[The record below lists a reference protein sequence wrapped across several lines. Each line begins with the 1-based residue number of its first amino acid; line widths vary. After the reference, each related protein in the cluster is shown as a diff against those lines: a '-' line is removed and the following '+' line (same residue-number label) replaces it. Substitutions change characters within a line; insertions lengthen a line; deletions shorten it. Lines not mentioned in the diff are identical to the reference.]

1 MLNKKFKLNFI
12 ALTVAYA
19 LTPYTEA
26 ALVRDDVDY
35 QIFRDFA
42 ENKGKFSV
50 GATNVEVR
58 NKDKQPLGKVLP
70 DGIPMIDFS
79 AVDVNKRIGTL
90 VDPQY
95 IVSVKHAHQY
105 MNDFY
110 FGHYNGHRDVSDDE
124 NKYSVVTQ
132 NNDKPEEKWDY
143 RKRLDDYNMP
153 RLNKFVT
160 EVAPT
165 TPTLA
170 GGGLETYKDKGK
182 YPYFVRVGAGT
193 QFVYEKDTYY
203 TTNSTIID
211 KKTESGRDIK
221 FLAEAYRYAIGGTP
235 YKEINIDKVET
246 KEGLIGFGDSHQHP
260 NAKDVL
266 SQDPLTNYGVL
277 GDSGSP
283 LFAFDKQQ
291 NKWIFIGPYTYWA
304 GYGKKSWQEW
314 NIYKTTFADD
324 IKKRDNADTVPFSTS
339 EYHWT
344 TTGNSSQ
351 IKNTDHT
358 ITVTLPSD
366 PDRLVNFQQEE
377 HSQTGQNV
385 TFDDNTNNG
394 KGTLILN
401 ENINQGA
408 GGLFFKGNYE
418 VKGKTDDITWV
429 GGGISVEDGKTVTWK
444 IHNPEKDHL
453 AKIGKGTLIINGS
466 GDNKGSLKVGDGTV
480 VLNQQTNGLKE
491 HAFAS
496 VGIVSG
502 RSTVVL
508 NDDKQVDP
516 NSIYFGFR
524 GGRLDANG
532 NNLTFEH
539 IRNIDDGARLVNH
552 NMTNASNI
560 MITGAGLITNPSK
573 VTVYT
578 PPITND
584 DDENPYYVPSLPKGK
599 DLYFSNDCR
608 KYYLLKPGK
617 STQAPMPCN
626 NDTSNENWEFMGYSQ
641 NEAQK
646 KAMEYI
652 NNNRMNGFSGYFG
665 EEVGKNT
672 NGELNVTFNGKSEQ
686 NRFLLTG
693 GTNLNGTLTVSKGNL
708 FLSGKPTSH
717 ARDFVNQSSAMKD
730 PHFAKN
736 NEVVVEDDWI
746 NRTFKA
752 TNINVTNN
760 AALYSGRNVESITS
774 NITASS
780 KAQVHIGYKA
790 GDTVCVRSDY
800 TGYVTCHNGTLS
812 EKALNSFKP
821 TNLRGNVNLSDNA
834 NFTLGKAS
842 LFGTIQSKENSQVR
856 LTENSHWHLTGDSN
870 VHQLDLKNGHIH
882 LNSADNKNN
891 VTKYNTLNISNLSG
905 NGSFYYLTDI
915 STNQGDK
922 VVITQSATGNFTL
935 QVADKTGEPNHNELT
950 LFDASNAT
958 ERNGLNVSLAN
969 GKVDRGAWSY
979 TLKESGGRY
988 YLHNPKVE
996 KRNLTVDTPSI
1007 TTPNIQADAPSV
1019 PSHSE
1024 EIARVD
1030 EPVPLPAPPAPATT
1044 NVAPQNQNGFNR
1056 TGTGYSIVAD
1066 TKETVRITHKYD
1078 NGEIFEEKVELKSEF
1093 TEAIDKYKINKPDW
1107 TATEMTSSGK
1117 NAYDITYKKVEK
1129 AVTTEE
1135 APKEPLKMDNPRTLS
1150 IEDKKPEVAVKP
1162 EETPNGAPSREHSET
1177 APKSDTTTQADTSN
1191 SETVPSETTEK
1202 VAENSP
1208 QESEKVEEKEQKATE
1223 TTPQNNEVAKE
1234 AQPSVEA
1241 NPQTNEVAQNGSK
1254 TEETQEAPKQEQ
1266 TEAAKQDIEEIRPE
1280 KRPEPETVE
1289 ANIDEPKKKS
1299 QNGEVAE
1306 EATPN
1311 VEANTQT
1318 NEATQSEGK
1327 TEETQTAETNPEP
1340 TESVAASK
1348 NQAEN
1353 KVSQP
1358 TETKETAMVEKEE
1371 KTKVEIKVEKDEIQE
1386 VEKVISEKPDTKV
1399 KANAPKKEVPIYT
1412 KVEEAQPQ
1420 TQPTT
1425 VAAADTTTPN
1435 GKPAEETKP
1444 NEETNAKPVTPVVSE
1459 NQAEN
1464 TTAQP
1469 TEREEAARVET
1480 ETAKQQEQ
1488 PKTVQSQ
1495 VEPESESVSTD
1506 KNSEEVQ
1513 AQPETSATAVTE
1525 QPAPENSSTKAEQSV
1540 TENTTVSTEN
1550 PVVENP
1556 EKTPATTQ
1564 PAVNSEVV
1572 QSETATTEAVVSQ
1585 PEETS
1590 TEETTVASTYET
1602 TVTSAE
1608 ETTVSDNSESSE
1620 PKHRSRR
1627 DVSSAPHNVEPT
1639 GTAGRDR
1646 SAVVPLR
1653 NLTSTNTN
1661 AVLSDAMAKAQFVAL
1676 NVGKAVSQH
1685 ISQLEMNNEGQ
1696 YNLWVSNTSMNENY
1710 SSDQYRR
1717 FSSKSTQTQLGWD
1730 QTISSNV
1737 QLGGVF
1743 TYVRNSNSFDKAS
1756 SKNTL
1761 AQANLYSKYYVDNHW
1776 YLAVDLG
1783 YGNFQSNLQTNHNAK
1798 FARHTAQFGLTA
1810 GKTFNLGNF
1819 GITPIVGVRYSY
1831 LSNADFALAQDRIK
1845 VNPISVKTAFAQVD
1859 LSYTYHLGEFSI
1871 TPILSARYDANQGS
1885 GKINVNGYDFAY
1897 NVENQQ
1903 QYNAGLKLKY
1913 HNVKLSLIGGLTKAK
1928 QAEKQKTAEV
1938 KLSFSF

>member
-1 MLNKKFKLNFI
+1 M
-12 ALTVAYA
+12 
-19 LTPYTEA
+19 
-26 ALVRDDVDY
+26 
-35 QIFRDFA
+35 
-42 ENKGKFSV
+42 
-50 GATNVEVR
+50 
-58 NKDKQPLGKVLP
+58 
-70 DGIPMIDFS
+70 
-79 AVDVNKRIGTL
+79 
-90 VDPQY
+90 
-95 IVSVKHAHQY
+95 
-105 MNDFY
+105 
-110 FGHYNGHRDVSDDE
+110 
-124 NKYSVVTQ
+124 
-132 NNDKPEEKWDY
+132 
-143 RKRLDDYNMP
+143 
-153 RLNKFVT
+153 
-160 EVAPT
+160 
-165 TPTLA
+165 
-170 GGGLETYKDKGK
+170 
-182 YPYFVRVGAGT
+182 
-193 QFVYEKDTYY
+193 
-203 TTNSTIID
+203 
-211 KKTESGRDIK
+211 
-221 FLAEAYRYAIGGTP
+221 
-235 YKEINIDKVET
+235 
-246 KEGLIGFGDSHQHP
+246 
-260 NAKDVL
+260 
-266 SQDPLTNYGVL
+266 
-277 GDSGSP
+277 
-283 LFAFDKQQ
+283 
-291 NKWIFIGPYTYWA
+291 
-304 GYGKKSWQEW
+304 
-314 NIYKTTFADD
+314 
-324 IKKRDNADTVPFSTS
+324 PFSNK

-344 TTGNSSQ
+344 NTTNHQSE

-385 TFDDNTNNG
+385 TFDDSTNNG

-418 VKGKTDDITWV
+418 VKGKTDNITWV
-429 GGGISVEDGKTVTWK
+429 GGGIDVAEGKEVVWK
-444 IHNPEKDHL
+444 VHNPEKDHL

-560 MITGAGLITNPSK
+560 TITGESLITNPN
-573 VTVYT
+573 T
-578 PPITND
+578 I
-584 DDENPYYVPSLPKGK
+584 NPYYIKAPDDEDHPYYAFRRIKDGGQLYLNLANYTYYALRKGAKATSDLP
-599 DLYFSNDCR
+599 YNSN
-608 KYYLLKPGK
+608 G
-617 STQAPMPCN
+617 
-626 NDTSNENWEFMGYSQ
+626 SNETWLYMGT
-641 NEAQK
+641 NREEAQK
-646 KAMEYI
+646 KTMEYI
-652 NNNRMNGFSGYFG
+652 NNNRMNGFNGYFG
-665 EEVGKNT
+665 EEATKADQNGK
-672 NGELNVTFNGKSEQ
+672 LNVTFSGKSDQ

-693 GTNLNGTLTVSKGNL
+693 GTNLNGDLNVQQGTL
-708 FLSGKPTSH
+708 FLSGRPTPH
-717 ARDFVNQSSAMKD
+717 ARDIANISSTEKD
-730 PHFAKN
+730 KLFSEN

-746 NRTFKA
+746 NRNFKA

-760 AALYSGRNVESITS
+760 ATLYSGRNVESITS

-780 KAQVHIGYKA
+780 TAQVHIGYKA

-800 TGYVTCHNGTLS
+800 TGYVTCTNAPLS
-812 EKALNSFKP
+812 EKALHSFKP
-821 TNLRGNVNLSDNA
+821 TNIHGNVNLTESA
-834 NFTLGKAS
+834 NFTLGKAN
-842 LFGTIQSKENSQVR
+842 LFGTIQSTGTSQVR
-856 LTENSHWHLTGDSN
+856 LTENSHWYLTGDSN

-891 VTKYNTLNISNLSG
+891 VTKYNTLTVNSLSG
-905 NGSFYYLTDI
+905 NGSFYYWVDFTK
-915 STNQGDK
+915 NQGDQ
-922 VVITQSATGNFTL
+922 VVVNKSATGNFTL

-996 KRNLTVDTPSI
+996 KRNLTVDTP
-1007 TTPNIQADAPSV
+1007 NIATANNTQANVPSV
-1019 PSHSE
+1019 SSNNE

-1030 EPVPLPAPPAPATT
+1030 EAPVPPPAPPAPATT
-1044 NVAPQNQNGFNR
+1044 NVAPRTQGNFGRTNLGNSYLIEGPQFVTVTHRDPNGKFLDED
-1056 TGTGYSIVAD
+1056 V
-1066 TKETVRITHKYD
+1066 V
-1078 NGEIFEEKVELKSEF
+1078 LKSDFEKSVEKNKRYF
-1093 TEAIDKYKINKPDW
+1093 AGLTADKIAKEKLNTYV
-1107 TATEMTSSGK
+1107 
-1117 NAYDITYKKVEK
+1117 ITYKKADEAMPTDVPSTS
-1129 AVTTEE
+1129 VTGSTMANEQPE
-1135 APKEPLKMDNPRTLS
+1135 TRPAKIAQPAMAETNTAHTSGSEPQAD
-1150 IEDKKPEVAVKP
+1150 
-1162 EETPNGAPSREHSET
+1162 
-1177 APKSDTTTQADTSN
+1177 TTQADTSN
-1191 SETVPSETTEK
+1191 SESVSSETTKTAEK
-1202 VAENSP
+1202 NEQEVAE
-1208 QESEKVEEKEQKATE
+1208 
-1223 TTPQNNEVAKE
+1223 TTAQNGEVAKE
-1234 AQPSVEA
+1234 AQPTVEA
-1241 NPQTNEVAQNGSK
+1241 STQTNEVAQNGS
-1254 TEETQEAPKQEQ
+1254 
-1266 TEAAKQDIEEIRPE
+1266 
-1280 KRPEPETVE
+1280 
-1289 ANIDEPKKKS
+1289 
-1299 QNGEVAE
+1299 
-1306 EATPN
+1306 
-1311 VEANTQT
+1311 
-1318 NEATQSEGK
+1318 
-1327 TEETQTAETNPEP
+1327 
-1340 TESVAASK
+1340 
-1348 NQAEN
+1348 
-1353 KVSQP
+1353 
-1358 TETKETAMVEKEE
+1358 EKEE
-1371 KTKVEIKVEKDEIQE
+1371 KTKVEKEEIQD
-1386 VEKVISEKPDTKV
+1386 VQKVTSKKPDTTV

-1420 TQPTT
+1420 TQLTT
-1425 VAAADTTTPN
+1425 VTAADTTTPN
-1435 GKPAEETKP
+1435 GKPA
-1444 NEETNAKPVTPVVSE
+1444 EETNAKPVTPVVSE

-1469 TEREEAARVET
+1469 TEREETARVET

-1525 QPAPENSSTKAEQSV
+1525 QPAKETSTKAEQSV

-1550 PVVENP
+1550 PVVENS
-1556 EKTPATTQ
+1556 ENTTPVTTQ
-1564 PAVNSEVV
+1564 SAVNSEAI
-1572 QSETATTEAVVSQ
+1572 QSETATTETVVSQ
-1585 PEETS
+1585 PEVTSADETTAASAEETTAAS
-1590 TEETTVASTYET
+1590 TEETTAAST
-1602 TVTSAE
+1602 E
-1608 ETTVSDNSESSE
+1608 ETTAASTDETTAASTDETTAASTDETTAASTDETTIADNSESSE
-1620 PKHRSRR
+1620 PKHRSKR
-1627 DVSSAPHNVEPT
+1627 DVSSAPHHNVEPT

-1653 NLTSTNTN
+1653 DLTSTNTN

-1710 SSDQYRR
+1710 SSSQYRR

-1743 TYVRNSNSFDKAS
+1743 TYVRNSNNFDKAS

-1798 FARHTAQFGLTA
+1798 FARHTAQIGLTA
-1810 GKTFNLGNF
+1810 GKAFNLGNF

-1913 HNVKLSLIGGLTKAK
+1913 HNVKLSLMGGLTKAK